1 MKAFIEFDELSEIR
15 NIPTFNKIYT
25 TLGIGSINED
35 DTTNETLDILESLT
49 NLVLQLNNRNKSNNN
64 NS

>member
-35 DTTNETLDILESLT
+35 ETTNETLDILESLT